1 ERQRSMEPGVFLEI
15 RQRMQSG
22 LLIIREPM
30 AGSLPMDISVTPTI
44 NLPEEIRIVP
54 SSCRGLQ
61 YVAGDGLHM
70 RLLVQADSDTKSVSS
85 QNKSLKAQRSYSFY
99 CQLCGEIII
108 KERTF
113 LRVLPLPSEH
123 WGALVEEWCCHPSP
137 FASSLLH
144 PLDDDCLLGDTY
156 VLVNSGSKSHSE
168 SQQPASK
175 SKENTR
181 VICKRC
187 KAMLGETID
196 FFSNRSLFV
205 QNVVAQCLV
214 ELSSAR
220 STFRFRIQGHD
231 GKTYIL
237 MWLLNSDTL
246 LVESMGNSD
255 TSNTF
260 TLFEDH
266 LRTSFMSSDTWN
278 AIKVLFLP
286 SALVPSP
293 KTIHLLTFPSKTCLE
308 LLLIMSL
315 NNASLPPSLQCLNSF
330 QVKKCLP
337 FILYIYKAVVSRK
350 TRMAPTGP

>member
-1 ERQRSMEPGVFLEI
+1 
-15 RQRMQSG
+15 
-22 LLIIREPM
+22 
-30 AGSLPMDISVTPTI
+30 
-44 NLPEEIRIVP
+44 
-54 SSCRGLQ
+54 
-61 YVAGDGLHM
+61 M

-187 KAMLGETID
+187 KAMLGETVSSGTTKYYVTELIIRPSVEG
-196 FFSNRSLFV
+196 FHMISRSLFV

-286 SALVPSP
+286 CIKDRNKILADAWENDFGV
-293 KTIHLLTFPSKTCLE
+293 HLLTFPSKTCLE

-330 QVKKCLP
+330 QVAFLK
-337 FILYIYKAVVSRK
+337 
-350 TRMAPTGP
+350 MM

>member
-286 SALVPSP
+286 CIKDRNKILADAWENDFGV
-293 KTIHLLTFPSKTCLE
+293 HLLTFPSKTCLE

-330 QVKKCLP
+330 QAFLSVK
-337 FILYIYKAVVSRK
+337 
-350 TRMAPTGP
+350 